1 QGDYYSI
8 GLQDNRLVLESQT
21 ETDEISFD
29 DWDGSIDVHRG
40 VMWGTLE
47 LTSSDQKYCWTVHG
61 LPWRECKPFA
71 QDLVQTYQNWAH

>member
-1 QGDYYSI
+1 MEIGETMQLSASRLAQWLVQGDYYSI
-8 GLQDNRLVLESQT
+8 ELQDNRLVLESQT

-47 LTSSDQKYCWTVHG
+47 LTSSD
-61 LPWRECKPFA
+61 
-71 QDLVQTYQNWAH
+71 